1 MAVKKAKKPTK
12 AAKRVAK
19 KPAKR
24 TVKRARKTTKKAA
37 PKKITVLAK
46 GMQWVNPYL
55 TVRDPAASIQ
65 FYERGLGFKKRF
77 AMNGPDGRIMHAEVV
92 HKTGVVMIG
101 PPNPQVGDKPPIEQ
115 GVSPVTMYV
124 YVEDVDQTT
133 ETARMAGANVVAP
146 PQDMFWGDRI
156 ATVVDLDGHRWC
168 LATHVKDVKPEDMH
182 P

>member
-1 MAVKKAKKPTK
+1 MATKKSKK
-12 AAKRVAK
+12 AAKKSK
-19 KPAKR
+19 KPAK
-24 TVKRARKTTKKAA
+24 KTAKPMKKAA
-37 PKKITVLAK
+37 KKTKPKKISVLGT

-55 TVRDPAASIQ
+55 TVKDPTASMQ
-65 FYERGLGFKKRF
+65 FYERGLGFKRRF

-92 HKTGVVMIG
+92 HKTGVIMLS
-101 PPNPQVGDKPPIEQ
+101 PPNPQIGDKPPIEQ

-124 YVEDVDQTT
+124 YVDDVDQTT
-133 ETARMAGANVVAP
+133 ETARMAGANVVSP

-168 LATHVKDVKPEDMH
+168 LATHVKDVKPEDMR